1 MTALKSIVTSICCG
15 AFLSGIIGLCLSKK
29 GVSKAVKFLLSVFL
43 CACVVLPVAGAD
55 FSDLTNDIPD
65 FSEECSIDT
74 ELSSLVSSQTES
86 IRQQAA
92 VREIQSIT
100 EQSQVRILSISF
112 ERDGFARI
120 VVSTCDEETKQKI
133 EKEIYSLI
141 GITAE
146 VTE

>member
-65 FSEECSIDT
+65 FSEECSI

-120 VVSTCDEETKQKI
+120 VVSACDEETKQKI